1 MADAGGNAN
10 NTAMSMPPEDLLSV
24 LMTMSGLILS

>member
-10 NTAMSMPPEDLLSV
+10 NTAMSMPPEVLLSV
-24 LMTMSGLILS
+24 LMKMSGLILS

>member
-10 NTAMSMPPEDLLSV
+10 NTAMSMPPEVLLKV
-24 LMTMSGLILS
+24 PIKMSGLILS